1 MQPKAA
7 AAPGTRG
14 ESPVKV
20 LSKAVALIN
29 VLAGR
34 RDATPGE
41 LAEQLA
47 EPRSTLY
54 RLLAALEEHGLVEPS
69 PRRGA
74 YQLGLR
80 LFALGNAVARRF
92 ADERAAALPA
102 MERLHEVTRQ
112 TIFLTV
118 RRGFEAVC
126 VERLDGELVQV
137 MVLPVGGSIAL
148 HGGANARALL
158 AFEPESFWEEYAG
171 HAPLQ
176 RFTGKTPV
184 TKAALLEELRRVR
197 RSGFSVSDEDVI
209 PGIASIGAPIFDYAG
224 RLRASLSMSGPRP
237 SVLGEHQTA
246 NIELIRQAGAEISGR
261 LGQDADPVTYG

>member
-1 MQPKAA
+1 MPAKMAA
-7 AAPGTRG
+7 TPSTRG

-20 LSKAVALIN
+20 LSKAAGLLN
-29 VLAGR
+29 VLAAR

-41 LAEQLA
+41 LADELA

-54 RLLAALEEHGLVEPS
+54 RLLAALEEHGFVEPS
-69 PRRGA
+69 SRRGA

-80 LFALGNAVARRF
+80 LFTLGSAVARRF
-92 ADERAAALPA
+92 ADVRAAALPTL
-102 MERLHEVTRQ
+102 ERLHEATRQ
-112 TIFLTV
+112 TIFLTI

-126 VERLDGELVQV
+126 VERLDGELVRV

-158 AFEPESFWEEYAG
+158 AFEPEPFWDEYVR

-176 RFTGKTPV
+176 RFTGKSPV
-184 TKAALLEELRRVR
+184 TKDALFAELRQVR

-209 PGIASIGAPIFDYAG
+209 PGIASIGAPIFDHAG

-237 SVLGEHQTA
+237 SVLAEHQTA
-246 NIELIRQAGAEISGR
+246 NIELVLQAGAEISR
-261 LGQDADPVTYG
+261 QLGQQHTDQ

>member
-1 MQPKAA
+1 VPAKTA
-7 AAPGTRG
+7 AAPSTRG

-20 LSKAVALIN
+20 LSKAAALLS
-29 VLAGR
+29 VLAAR
-34 RDATPGE
+34 PDATPGE
-41 LAEQLA
+41 LAEELA

-54 RLLAALEEHGLVEPS
+54 RLLAALEEHGFVEPA
-69 PRRGA
+69 PRKGA

-80 LFALGNAVARRF
+80 LFTLGSAVARRF
-92 ADERAAALPA
+92 ADVRAAALPTL
-102 MERLHEVTRQ
+102 ERLHEVTRQ

-118 RRGFEAVC
+118 RRGLEAVC

-158 AFEPESFWEEYAG
+158 AFEPEPFWEEYAA

-176 RFTGKTPV
+176 RFTDKTPV
-184 TKAALLEELRRVR
+184 TADALFEELRRVHR
-197 RSGFSVSDEDVI
+197 DGFAVSDEDVI
-209 PGIASIGAPIFDYAG
+209 PGIASIGAPIFDHAG

-237 SVLGEHQTA
+237 SVLAEHQTA
-246 NIELIRQAGAEISGR
+246 NIELIRHAGAEISR
-261 LGQDADPVTYG
+261 QLGQQPAHQ